1 MGPRANVTIP
11 SHPPSIPVRFVLL
24 LRYRIDPEYMEC
36 SVCIESALTHGIQ
49 GVFCTRWVSFDSGEE
64 KRFSVLTDPALTQGI
79 SVLTTPALTQ
89 GTQGIFYMHWTSLDL
104 EITGDLLCALLSQPW
119 HREHKRF
126 FSVCTEPALTQGIQD
141 VFCAHRTNLDSG
153 SPRVFCVHRVS
164 LDSCNTQDFLCSRS
178 QL

>member
-1 MGPRANVTIP
+1 MAPQYTEYRGVLWMGPRANVTIP

-36 SVCIESALTHGIQ
+36 SVCIKSALTHGIQ

-79 SVLTTPALTQ
+79 SVLTEPALTQ

-126 FSVCTEPALTQGIQD
+126 F
-141 VFCAHRTNLDSG
+141 
-153 SPRVFCVHRVS
+153 FCVHRAS
-164 LDSCNTQDFLCSRS
+164 FNPGNTRRVLCSPNQPWFR
-178 QL
+178 